1 MTVICHQNLCP
12 QIVSGWWEGR
22 ICKLFCH
29 FFDRIVVYLV
39 FLFSVRSL
47 FKIVQNTTDLSDHL
61 NEKLPP
67 LQEGV
72 DDEVKVD
79 QLLSL
84 LSQKKDNAD
93 DDEVKV
99 DHISIFVNRRNLLC
113 RNRWDTA
120 NKPSA
125 AKTIRR
131 FRLQKRKAVQ
141 ETDRSS
147 FAKTIRI

>member
-1 MTVICHQNLCP
+1 MRP
-12 QIVSGWWEGR
+12 
-22 ICKLFCH
+22 
-29 FFDRIVVYLV
+29 
-39 FLFSVRSL
+39 L

-84 LSQKKDNAD
+84 LSPKKDNAD

-113 RNRWDTA
+113 RNR
-120 NKPSA
+120 
-125 AKTIRR
+125 
-131 FRLQKRKAVQ
+131 
-141 ETDRSS
+141 
-147 FAKTIRI
+147 